1 MESRAIETTD
11 LEQIPDLAL
20 SSVTG
25 GISFTP
31 IRRASEWVTAKFA
44 QLFSKNVDEITP
56 APRNKDFIDNAIR
69 RPAEPPASG
78 GPRQGGLRADND
90 NIPLD

>member
-1 MESRAIETTD
+1 MDHRAIETSE
-11 LEQIPDLAL
+11 LEQIPGLAL

-56 APRNKDFIDNAIR
+56 RPRNKDFIDNSIR
-69 RPAEPPASG
+69 RPAEPPSG
-78 GPRQGGLRADND
+78 SGPRLRADND
-90 NIPLD
+90 NIPLE